1 MKTEDFRITQY
12 ALGELHGK
20 DREEFERELAASEEL
35 QQELEQTIA
44 MSDRLAELPKGNET
58 LTDRQRES
66 LRHAFIAEY
75 ANKRQRDIRR
85 TFAYAALFIGAG
97 LLVAY
102 LGRPSIT
109 SALTK
114 PSPALLAD
122 LEARRGDLAQGKDEK
137 VLAEP
142 PPFLAKAAATPPS
155 LGLAE
160 KPSPAGESLAT
171 QPGSASAS
179 LALSVN
185 GLPAQENS
193 HGTSNLIAEN
203 SAPAAGALRV
213 SEPASPAPMA
223 PPASDGMI
231 NYGNPIPPAPASESA
246 TKTLADALVA
256 SNESAKFSPTIMPAN
271 NLAVTP
277 ISRALQPSDE
287 AAKATADLDAK
298 VASDS
303 RLIASALVATR
314 SGDRVETQVVREF
327 HDSSDK
333 NFEIYRVSGD
343 SVQFLDG
350 RTMSREELTARSR
363 STAQTN
369 HNTEAY
375 DAIEDNPFRET
386 KGNELS
392 TFSIDVDT
400 ASYANIRR
408 FLQGEQLPPAGA
420 VRIEELVNY
429 FRYTY
434 PQPTNDQ
441 PFSVNVEVSKAPW
454 APQHE
459 LVRIALKGQEIPK
472 GDRGPANLVFL
483 IDVSGSMQPENK
495 LPLLKRSL
503 KALVENI
510 APDDRVAIVVYA
522 GSSGLVLPSTA
533 GKDKTRILEALD
545 NLEAGGSTNGAQG
558 ITLAY
563 QTARE
568 NFLKGGNNRVI
579 LCTDGDFNVGVT
591 NQSDLTDLI
600 ERERASGVFLSVL
613 GFGEG
618 NLKDSTM
625 EKLADKGNGN
635 YAYIDSFNEGRKVLV
650 EQMNSTLFTIAK
662 DVKVQVEFNPARVA
676 GYRLI
681 GYENRILAKE
691 DFNDDRKDAGE
702 IGVGH
707 TVTALYEVVPTGQP
721 LPNRPSVDPLKYSE
735 PSPTA
740 DIDRKASGDLL
751 TVKLRYKAPDGDTSK
766 LIEVPVKD
774 TPMAFDEASPDFQF
788 AAAVAAF
795 GMKLRNSPYAGDLSW
810 SEIQKIARR
819 NLGEDPG
826 SYRAEFLTL
835 IEKAARL
842 QSGK

>member
-1 MKTEDFRITQY
+1 MT
-12 ALGELHGK
+12 
-20 DREEFERELAASEEL
+20 AA
-35 QQELEQTIA
+35 
-44 MSDRLAELPKGNET
+44 
-58 LTDRQRES
+58 
-66 LRHAFIAEY
+66 
-75 ANKRQRDIRR
+75 
-85 TFAYAALFIGAG
+85 
-97 LLVAY
+97 
-102 LGRPSIT
+102 
-109 SALTK
+109 
-114 PSPALLAD
+114 
-122 LEARRGDLAQGKDEK
+122 
-137 VLAEP
+137 
-142 PPFLAKAAATPPS
+142 
-155 LGLAE
+155 
-160 KPSPAGESLAT
+160 
-171 QPGSASAS
+171 PGSLEKTKQAVSGDIPIAGRLFAS
-179 LALSVN
+179 
-185 GLPAQENS
+185 Q
-193 HGTSNLIAEN
+193 
-203 SAPAAGALRV
+203 APATR
-213 SEPASPAPMA
+213 
-223 PPASDGMI
+223 
-231 NYGNPIPPAPASESA
+231 
-246 TKTLADALVA
+246 
-256 SNESAKFSPTIMPAN
+256 
-271 NLAVTP
+271 
-277 ISRALQPSDE
+277 E
-287 AAKATADLDAK
+287 AAKE
-298 VASDS
+298 
-303 RLIASALVATR
+303 R
-314 SGDRVETQVVREF
+314 
-327 HDSSDK
+327 
-333 NFEIYRVSGD
+333 
-343 SVQFLDG
+343 LDG
-350 RTMSREELTARSR
+350 RAGAFRDEDQSRQRAINEARG
-363 STAQTN
+363 TF
-369 HNTEAY
+369 NTEAY

-400 ASYANIRR
+400 ASYANVRR
-408 FLQGEQLPPAGA
+408 FLQSEQLPPAGA

-429 FRYTY
+429 FGYNY
-434 PQPTNDQ
+434 PQPTNGQ

-503 KALVENI
+503 KALVENL

-522 GSSGLVLPSTA
+522 GSSGLVLPSTP
-533 GKDKTRILEALD
+533 GKEKTRILEALD
-545 NLEAGGSTNGAQG
+545 NLAAGGSTNGAQG

-591 NQSDLTDLI
+591 NQSDLTTLI

-635 YAYIDSFNEGRKVLV
+635 YAYIDSFSEGRKVLV

-662 DVKVQVEFNPARVA
+662 DVKVQVEFNPAQVA

-702 IGVGH
+702 IGAGH
-707 TVTALYEVVPTGQP
+707 TVTALYEVVPAGQP

-740 DIDRKASGDLL
+740 EIDRKASGELL

-766 LIEVPVKD
+766 LIEVPVKN
-774 TPMAFDEASPDFQF
+774 TPVAFDEASPDFQF

-810 SEIQKIARR
+810 SDIQKIARR

>member
-35 QQELEQTIA
+35 QCELEQTIA
-44 MSDRLAELPKGNET
+44 MCDRLAELPKDNET

-66 LRHAFIAEY
+66 LRLACIAEY
-75 ANKRQRDIRR
+75 TNKRQRDIRR

-102 LGRPSIT
+102 FARPSIT

-122 LEARRGDLAQGKDEK
+122 REARQADQANGKDEK
-137 VLAEP
+137 ALAAP
-142 PPFLAKAAATPPS
+142 PPSLAKAAATPAA
-155 LGLAE
+155 LGLTSQTA
-160 KPSPAGESLAT
+160 SANESIAT
-171 QPGSASAS
+171 QPSSDSAS
-179 LALSVN
+179 LAMSAN
-185 GLPAQENS
+185 ALPAEEIS
-193 HGTSNLIAEN
+193 SYKRNLLTEN
-203 SAPAAGALRV
+203 SAPVAGALPV
-213 SEPASPAPMA
+213 SEPSAPAPMA
-223 PPASDGMI
+223 
-231 NYGNPIPPAPASESA
+231 
-246 TKTLADALVA
+246 
-256 SNESAKFSPTIMPAN
+256 
-271 NLAVTP
+271 
-277 ISRALQPSDE
+277 
-287 AAKATADLDAK
+287 ATASGNQEQPQPA
-298 VASDS
+298 
-303 RLIASALVATR
+303 I
-314 SGDRVETQVVREF
+314 SGDVPIAGRLFASQAPGARGAAALSSAPEATTSTTSDVSSRVEKAK
-327 HDSSDK
+327 DSKSQNVAGARRLLVTDSDNNVK
-333 NFEIYRVSGD
+333 VYRNAGD
-343 SVQFLDG
+343 GIIFQDG
-350 RTMSREELTARSR
+350 RTVAEGDLLARSR
-363 STAQTN
+363 SLPTDN

-400 ASYANIRR
+400 ASYANVRR
-408 FLQGEQLPPAGA
+408 FLQSEQLPPAGA

-429 FRYTY
+429 FVYTY
-434 PQPTNDQ
+434 PQPMNGQ
-441 PFSVNVEVSKAPW
+441 PFSVNVDVSKAPW

-503 KALVENI
+503 KALVENL

-522 GSSGLVLPSTA
+522 GSSGLVLPSTL

-635 YAYIDSFNEGRKVLV
+635 YAYIDSFTEGRKVLV

-702 IGVGH
+702 IGAGH
-707 TVTALYEVVPTGQP
+707 TVTALYEVVPVGQP
-721 LPNRPSVDPLKYSE
+721 LPNRPSVDALKYSE
-735 PSPTA
+735 PSPA
-740 DIDRKASGDLL
+740 VDIDRKASSDLL

-774 TPMAFDEASPDFQF
+774 TPVAFDETSADFQF

-842 QSGK
+842 QQGR